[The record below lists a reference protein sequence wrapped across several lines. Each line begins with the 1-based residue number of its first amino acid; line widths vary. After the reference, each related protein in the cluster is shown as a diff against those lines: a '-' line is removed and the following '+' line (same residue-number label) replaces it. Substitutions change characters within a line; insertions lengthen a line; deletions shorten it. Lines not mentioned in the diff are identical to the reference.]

1 LGWLTTLQAII
12 YADLGELETA
22 RELAER
28 SLEMNTNLGQV
39 ILESWS
45 INALAYVSKDELE
58 GQRILDLCKKLGEAI
73 DKTDNVVSR
82 VYLGEAF
89 IGGLL
94 ELGYVEEAQKEIKE
108 YIQLV
113 DRAGMMNF
121 QGVARRLRGQIL
133 AAEGNGQAAEE
144 AYQNAAAR
152 FDELGSLID
161 LARTLVYLGR
171 LYIDGGNKT
180 QAQPVLQRA
189 LGIFEE
195 CGAKGCTDETGQLLD
210 ELDE

>member
-1 LGWLTTLQAII
+1 
-12 YADLGELETA
+12 
-22 RELAER
+22 
-28 SLEMNTNLGQV
+28 MNTNLGQV

-58 GQRILDLCKKLGEAI
+58 GQCILDLCKKLGEAI

-94 ELGYVEEAQKEIKE
+94 ELGYVEEAQKEITE

-161 LARTLVYLGR
+161 LVRTLVYLGR

-180 QAQPVLQRA
+180 QAQPVVQRA

-195 CGAKGCTDETGQLLD
+195 CGAKGCTDETGQLLA